1 MTYAGRYYNI
11 VFKGDDTI
19 DASTGTTTQYVAMNN
34 DIINARTVTVER
46 YHLAFW
52 GFSARGSNRQNWDG
66 KGRVCCRVETRTVLP
81 TAMLL
86 R

>member
-34 DIINARTVTVER
+34 DIINARTVTVNGTTLR
-46 YHLAFW
+46 FGAFQHEDQT
-52 GFSARGSNRQNWDG
+52 AKNWDG
-66 KGRVCCRVETRTVLP
+66 KGRLLP
-81 TAMLL
+81 